1 MPVYDYFSE
10 QTGKTVS
17 VLVRLDEPDL
27 ARQVQVQDGVT
38 YRRVYSAPAAA
49 RDMSKGSLSQADFNR
64 CADGKNL
71 KVGDLWAM
79 SQEMSQERANKNG
92 GRDPVK
98 EKMYD
103 KHLKEYG
110 KPHTD
115 VIHRNVKEKTAK
127 IMGEM
132 GIRIED

>member
-1 MPVYDYFSE
+1 MPVYDFASSE
-10 QTGKTVS
+10 DKTIS

-38 YRRVYSAPAAA
+38 YRRVYSAPLAA
-49 RDMSKGSLSQADFNR
+49 RDITKGSLTQADFNR

-71 KVGDLWAM
+71 KVGDLWDM
-79 SQEMSQERANKNG
+79 SQEMSKHRADKNG

-98 EKMYD
+98 EKMYE

-110 KPHTD
+110 KPHQE
-115 VIHRNVKEKTAK
+115 VIDRNVKEKTAK
-127 IMGEM
+127 IMAEM
-132 GIRIED
+132 GIRVQE